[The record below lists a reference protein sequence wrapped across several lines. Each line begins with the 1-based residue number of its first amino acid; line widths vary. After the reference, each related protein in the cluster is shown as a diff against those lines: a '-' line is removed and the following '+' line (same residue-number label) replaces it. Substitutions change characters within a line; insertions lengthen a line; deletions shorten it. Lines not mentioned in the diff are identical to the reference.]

1 MFLLTLL
8 RDYGGLAA
16 TDHSRPPLS
25 NKTSL
30 TPRLCSTAGSK
41 GIHFDLRRPDA
52 WKNHC
57 SVVRR
62 AQHLRDQGVLRC
74 TSRQSSPVWFH
85 CLHRLHLMDHCYCIA
100 RVLQLRPDSDMTA
113 SLHFILETQRLRGHA
128 GRVSQS
134 QHVGGVRPGGNVWAI
149 TFPAWSRSHNSDRNP
164 VRTAGKA
171 LSAEPLAMLSAGTK
185 RQLRPS

>member
-128 GRVSQS
+128 GRVSPS
-134 QHVGGVRPGGNVWAI
+134 PSTSEVFAR
-149 TFPAWSRSHNSDRNP
+149 
-164 VRTAGKA
+164 
-171 LSAEPLAMLSAGTK
+171 AGTCG
-185 RQLRPS
+185 RSPFQRGAAVTIVIVTRSVRRVRRCRRNHLPCFPQAQSAN